1 MKSIILA
8 AALFAAPSA
17 HAAYGVDAT
26 KAALACTGQTVQE
39 AARGDF
45 SHWVL
50 PAFIG
55 AKSLRAGQ
63 WVDENC
69 QVRP

>member
-1 MKSIILA
+1 MKSLILA
-8 AALFAAPSA
+8 ATLFAAPAA

-26 KAALACTGQTVQE
+26 KAALACTGQTIGE
-39 AARGDF
+39 AVKGDF

-50 PAFIG
+50 PAFIPG
-55 AKSLRAGQ
+55 NHLRAGQ